1 MQLHELKKSTSA
13 KTARRIGRG
22 GKRGKTSG
30 RGHKGQKSRAGRKI
44 RPAMRDII
52 KRIPKMRGHGK
63 NRSRTV
69 NPDRVLAKAT
79 PVNLRDLEKAF
90 ASGDRVSPKELV
102 AKGVVRAQSGKV
114 PLVKIL
120 GVGALTKKLHI
131 SGCTYSASARE
142 AIVKAGGEV
151 L

>member
-1 MQLHELKKSTSA
+1 MQLHELKKSTGTT
-13 KTARRIGRG
+13 KARRVGRG

-30 RGHKGQKSRAGRKI
+30 RGHKGQKARAGRKI
-44 RPAMRDII
+44 RPATRDII
-52 KRIPKMRGHGK
+52 KRIPKLRGHGK

-69 NPDRVLAKAT
+69 VPNRVK
-79 PVNLRDLEKAF
+79 PVAINLSVLETAF

-102 AKGVVRAQSGKV
+102 AKGLVRAEARRAPK
-114 PLVKIL
+114 VKIL
-120 GVGALTKKLHI
+120 GTGSLTKKLTVADC
-131 SGCTYSASARE
+131 SVSVSARE

>member
-1 MQLHELKKSTSA
+1 MQLHELKKSTGA
-13 KTARRIGRG
+13 KTARRVGRG

-52 KRIPKMRGHGK
+52 KRLPKMRGHGK

-69 NPDRVLAKAT
+69 NPDRTLAKAT
-79 PVNLRDLEKAF
+79 PVNLHELEKAF

-102 AKGVVRAQSGKV
+102 AKGIVRSQSGKAPV
-114 PLVKIL
+114 VKIL
-120 GVGALTKKLHI
+120 GVGTLTKKLHVA
-131 SGCTYSASARE
+131 GCACSASAKE